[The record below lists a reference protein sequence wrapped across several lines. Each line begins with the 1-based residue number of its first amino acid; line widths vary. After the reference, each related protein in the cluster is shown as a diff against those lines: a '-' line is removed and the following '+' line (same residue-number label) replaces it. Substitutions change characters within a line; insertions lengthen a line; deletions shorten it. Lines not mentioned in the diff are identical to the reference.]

1 MHYFFFLEGTRTH
14 IVEINI
20 CKFIQVTWE
29 VLKIFIKELYTPNE
43 QPFAYQQQTTPKKKF
58 KN

>member
-1 MHYFFFLEGTRTH
+1 MHYFLFLEGTRTH

-43 QPFAYQQQTTPKKKF
+43 QPFAYQQ
-58 KN
+58 